1 MQKGIKF
8 RIYPNREQKNFIHQ
22 TLGCCRFIYNRGLAM
37 RKEGYENGEKIGYS
51 QTSAMLTEL
60 KKQEEFAFLKDSHNR
75 EKQRIRVARV
85 YEKVTNQRNDFLQ
98 KQSTMLVRENQTIC
112 IEDLN
117 VKGMIRNHKLAKSIA
132 SVSWAKFFEMLEYK
146 AGWYGNEIH
155 RVPTMY
161 PSSQTCS
168 CCGYR
173 NPRIKNL
180 GIRIWE
186 CPKCHA
192 VHDRDTNA
200 SINIL
205 KKGLQM
211 QSA

>member
-60 KKQEEFAFLKDSHNR
+60 KKQEEFAFLKDSYNR

-132 SVSWAKFFEMLEYK
+132 SVSWAKFFKMLEYK
-146 AGWYGNEIH
+146 ASWYGNEIQ

-168 CCGYR
+168 SCGYR

-180 GIRIWE
+180 SIRIWE

-200 SINIL
+200 GINIL
-205 KKGLQM
+205 KKALQM